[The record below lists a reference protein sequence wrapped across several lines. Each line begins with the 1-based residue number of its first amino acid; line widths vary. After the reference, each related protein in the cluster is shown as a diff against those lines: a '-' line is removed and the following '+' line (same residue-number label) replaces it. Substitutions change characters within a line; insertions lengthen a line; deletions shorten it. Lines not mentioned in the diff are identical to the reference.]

1 VAIRASGFTIREL
14 RDSALAGEE
23 IGAKLRSGLSDHA
36 PDALIDA
43 ADLVTE
49 MRLVKHPYKEQ
60 GVKAQRGVEF

>member
-1 VAIRASGFTIREL
+1 MLATLVARPESVHVVVTGR
-14 RDSALAGEE
+14 
-23 IGAKLRSGLSDHA
+23 HA

>member
-1 VAIRASGFTIREL
+1 MITGRN
-14 RDSALAGEE
+14 ALQ
-23 IGAKLRSGLSDHA
+23 
-36 PDALIDA
+36 ALIDA